1 MTTLCIQ
8 RKDKPT
14 NFIHPKNSRRKWAI
28 NSLVRGELKSPLY
41 SLLNPIYSSLVLVL
55 LAVSTVFLQLAFKYH
70 WGDVIVHLLHKQPPE
85 RLITPVIF
93 DCKIDLE
100 PAVILAQALKQHDI
114 PFTVYERDPSVSARG
129 RGWGLTIHWSLE
141 AFVSLLPQHLVD
153 KLPEAFVNPSATEKG
168 ENGNFLFFDLR
179 SGEARWKV
187 PPSKRIRVSRERLR
201 ALLLEG
207 LDVQVIKLVPG
218 LSCWHI

>member
-1 MTTLCIQ
+1 M
-8 RKDKPT
+8 
-14 NFIHPKNSRRKWAI
+14 
-28 NSLVRGELKSPLY
+28 
-41 SLLNPIYSSLVLVL
+41 
-55 LAVSTVFLQLAFKYH
+55 
-70 WGDVIVHLLHKQPPE
+70 HLLHKQPAE
-85 RLITPVIF
+85 RLNNPVIF
-93 DCKIDLE
+93 DCNNDLE

-129 RGWGLTIHWSLE
+129 RGWGLTIHWSLD

-153 KLPEAFVNPSATEKG
+153 KLPEAYVNPSATEKG
-168 ENGNFLFFDLR
+168 ENGHFLFFDLR

-207 LDVQVIKLVPG
+207 LDVQVVKLVPS
-218 LSCWHI
+218 LSCYRIRTAPSR